1 MITQMEFPL
10 SPWKLYLLTEGFGA
24 KGQSYENLHFNQPDW
39 RRVVPFSEKL
49 SSLKNRK
56 QFSGTSFHIKVY
68 LRRISCNCSAKT
80 GLLMRTIREWSERS
94 ENQLLIKRNFLL
106 ADARVKRSTASRT
119 NYYTHQ
125 KRGCF
130 IVHFAHFRRK
140 WIVVFQTDALWAFWG
155 SVTVRFTL
163 L

>member
-24 KGQSYENLHFNQPDW
+24 KGQSYENLHFNQPDR

-49 SSLKNRK
+49 SLLKNRK

-80 GLLMRTIREWSERS
+80 GLLMRTIRE
-94 ENQLLIKRNFLL
+94 
-106 ADARVKRSTASRT
+106 
-119 NYYTHQ
+119 
-125 KRGCF
+125 
-130 IVHFAHFRRK
+130 
-140 WIVVFQTDALWAFWG
+140 
-155 SVTVRFTL
+155 
-163 L
+163 